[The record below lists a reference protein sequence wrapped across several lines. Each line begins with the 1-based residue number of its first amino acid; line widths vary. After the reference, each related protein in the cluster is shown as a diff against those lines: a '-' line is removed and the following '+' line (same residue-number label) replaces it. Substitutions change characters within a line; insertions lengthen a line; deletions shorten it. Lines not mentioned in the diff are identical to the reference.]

1 MKNCLVG
8 QSGGPT
14 AAINSSL
21 AGVIK
26 GALDSDKINKI
37 YGMVNGITGILN
49 DNLLDI
55 TEKFTDDTNL
65 KLLIQTPASYLGSC
79 RYKLDTTDKILME
92 KIFNNFKK
100 YDIGYFFYIGGNDSM
115 DTVLKL
121 SEYAKK
127 INSDVKII
135 GIPKTIDNDLAITD
149 HTPGFGSAAKYIAT
163 TVKEIALDALVYD
176 VKSVTIVEIMGRN
189 AGWLTAASALS
200 KTDDF
205 KLPQLIYLPEVYFD
219 EEEFLN
225 SVKYYAERDNNVL
238 VCVSEGIRFKD
249 GTFVCESLSSGL
261 TDTFGHKYL
270 SGTAKVLENMV
281 REKLGYKSRGVELN
295 VCQRAASHIASK
307 TDLYESFNAGKFAVN
322 SAVLGNTGKM
332 VVINRHNQEEYEVY
346 FSLFD
351 ISEIANKEKCVPKDF
366 INENG
371 NGVTQKMIDYL
382 TPLIQGE
389 NQIIYKDG
397 LPLYI
402 KKEN

>member
-14 AAINSSL
+14 AAINASL

-26 GALDSDKINKI
+26 GALTSDKINKI
-37 YGMVNGITGILN
+37 FGMVNGITGIIN
-49 DNLLDI
+49 DNLIDL
-55 TEKFTDDTNL
+55 TEKFSDVENL
-65 KLLIQTPASYLGSC
+65 RLLIQTPASYLGSC
-79 RYKLDTTDKILME
+79 RYKLDTTNTDVMN
-92 KIFNNFKK
+92 KIFDNFKK

-121 SEYAKK
+121 SEYAKT

-135 GIPKTIDNDLAITD
+135 GIPKTIDNDLAVTD

-176 VKSVTIVEIMGRN
+176 VLSVTIVEIMGRN
-189 AGWLTAASALS
+189 AGWLTASSALA

-205 KLPQLIYLPEVYFD
+205 KLPQLIYLPEVPFD

-225 SVKYYAERDNNVL
+225 SVKYYANKDKNVV

-249 GTFVCESLSSGL
+249 GSFVCESLSSGL

-270 SGTAKVLENMV
+270 SGTAKVLENIV
-281 REKLGYKSRGVELN
+281 REKLGYKARGIELN
-295 VCQRAASHIASK
+295 VCQRAASHISSK
-307 TDLYESFNAGKFAVN
+307 TDLDESFNSGLFAVN
-322 SAVLGNTGKM
+322 SALLGETGKM

-351 ISEIANKEKCVPKDF
+351 ISKIANEEKCVPRDF
-366 INENG
+366 INTEG
-371 NGVTQKMIDYL
+371 NNVTKKAISYL
-382 TPLIQGE
+382 KPLIKGE
-389 NQIIYKDG
+389 NDLIYKDS

-402 KKEN
+402 TR

>member
-14 AAINSSL
+14 AAINASL

-26 GALDSDKINKI
+26 GALKSDKINKI
-37 YGMVNGITGILN
+37 YGMVNGITGIIN
-49 DNLLDI
+49 DNLILLSENFSD
-55 TEKFTDDTNL
+55 ETNL
-65 KLLIQTPASYLGSC
+65 KLLIQTPSSYLGSC
-79 RYKLDTTDKILME
+79 RYKLDTTDIVVMD
-92 KIFNNFKK
+92 KIFDNFKK

-127 INSDVKII
+127 VNSDVKII
-135 GIPKTIDNDLAITD
+135 GIPKTIDNDLAVTD

-189 AGWLTAASALS
+189 AGWLTASSALA

-205 KLPQLIYLPEVYFD
+205 KLPQLIYLPEVPFD

-225 SVKYYAERDNNVL
+225 SVKYYAEKDKNVV

-281 REKLGYKSRGVELN
+281 REKLGYKARGVELN

-307 TDLYESFNAGKFAVN
+307 TDLDESFNAGVFGVN
-322 SAVLGNTGKM
+322 SATFGETGKM

-351 ISEIANKEKCVPKDF
+351 IKNIANEEKCVPRDY
-366 INENG
+366 INDEG
-371 NGVTQKMIDYL
+371 NNVTEKMISYL
-382 TPLIQGE
+382 KPLIKGE
-389 NQIIYKDG
+389 NEIIYKDS

-402 KKEN
+402 TR